1 MLFRSI
7 QFRRSLV
14 GDKWADWLH
23 LVERLMAVSLS
34 MEPDTV
40 TWKLTPSGVFS
51 VRSLYLEHMSGNTRF
66 LKKYLWKMK
75 VPLKIKIFMWFLH
88 KKVLLTKDNLL
99 RRKWIGCK
107 KCVFC
112 GADETNEHLF
122 ISCQLARQIWRLI
135 NFTFSITPPTSV
147 NNLFGNWLVEIG
159 RAHV

>member
-1 MLFRSI
+1 MRFKNVSVAHVFANSQLNI

-51 VRSLYLEHMSGNTRF
+51 VRSLYLEQMSGNTRF

-88 KKVLLTKDNLL
+88 KKGSPNQ
-99 RRKWIGCK
+99 R
-107 KCVFC
+107 
-112 GADETNEHLF
+112 
-122 ISCQLARQIWRLI
+122 
-135 NFTFSITPPTSV
+135 
-147 NNLFGNWLVEIG
+147 
-159 RAHV
+159 